1 MVSATYGG
9 LNNHLPKSKSKMNE
23 IIQFDF
29 KGNTVRTV
37 FNENN
42 EPLFLAKDVCD
53 VLEMTNTSMVISRL
67 DEDER
72 AKFNLGRQGEA
83 NFVTESG
90 LFSLI
95 LGSRKA
101 EAKAFKKWVT
111 SEVLPSIRKHGA
123 YLTDMKLA
131 EMIMEPENMIKLF
144 QTLKAEKEK
153 RIELQQT
160 IQRNETTIQLQQ
172 NVIKFQQPKVDY
184 ATKVLGSE
192 GAHPVTIIA
201 KELGMTAA
209 VFNKKLQER
218 GIIFKVR
225 NTWVLSSKYQ
235 NMGYTKNG
243 TYTYSSNGTE
253 NKTAIH
259 MLWTEKGREF
269 LHRIFNSTLKTA

>member
-1 MVSATYGG
+1 
-9 LNNHLPKSKSKMNE
+9 MND

-29 KGNTVRTV
+29 KGYAVRTV
-37 FNENN
+37 LDENN
-42 EPLFLAKDVCD
+42 ETLFLAKDVCD
-53 VLEMTNTSMVISRL
+53 VLEYRSASDALRSL
-67 DEDER
+67 EEDEKLIRTVCVSGQNR
-72 AKFNLGRQGEA
+72 AV
-83 NFVTESG
+83 NFINESG

-144 QTLKAEKEK
+144 QTLKEEKEK

-160 IQRNETTIQLQQ
+160 IQRNETTIELQQ
-172 NVIKFQQPKVDY
+172 NVIKLQQPKVDY
-184 ATKVLGSE
+184 VTKVLGSE
-192 GAHPVTIIA
+192 CAHPVTIIA

-209 VFNKKLQER
+209 AFNKKLNER
-218 GIIFKVR
+218 GIIFKVK
-225 NTWVLSSKYQ
+225 NTWVLGSKYQ
-235 NMGYTKNG
+235 NLGYTKNE
-243 TYTYSSNGTE
+243 TYTYSSNGTD

-269 LHRIFNSTLKTA
+269 LHRIFNKSLKIA